1 MKNVYSYSLIS
12 RQISSDL
19 ASLVQTSPDHV
30 LSLDDA
36 FLAVAIPLTQ
46 LDYDHL
52 LPMEKEKRHVKRM
65 ARFLDSKAK
74 RSRFADYSRDAVRE
88 ALEKEFLPQFEGED
102 DMKVAFL
109 SDVRIIADVDEEGW
123 VTLDE
128 KLCDVYSKTQFEPI
142 AYGTL
147 EYGQVI
153 KLGKVVKREK
163 AVLTNYAVPDDL
175 KEALEPYIEDYKV
188 HWNVVAPLE
197 EYKWTGVKEFQRLFN
212 LESDNLSENLK
223 ASLTPIGNLL
233 AGSYYYARSMMVK
246 FANYSK
252 EETRQMFRDLYD
264 ENLPLSRRVE
274 KFIEDCKRI
283 LEINIAKGNFSKSD
297 HHQQSERSVSVYLAL
312 MYPNKHY
319 IYKYSLYSDIRSLLD
334 LNLPSLSMFESGLF
348 GYELFCDQLRQI
360 LMEDKELL
368 ALNDKTYPDDVSDY
382 HLLVQDFLYY
392 VSGRYQ
398 YFKDGKM

>member
-19 ASLVQTSPDHV
+19 ASLVQTSPDHS
-30 LSLDDA
+30 LPLDDA

-65 ARFLDSKAK
+65 ARFFDSKAK
-74 RSRFADYSRDAVRE
+74 RNRFADYSRDAVRE
-88 ALEKEFLPQFEGED
+88 SLEKEFLPQFEGED

-109 SDVRIIADVDEEGW
+109 SDVRIIADVDEEGL

-128 KLCDVYSKTQFEPI
+128 KLCEVYSKTQFEPI

-163 AVLTNYAVPDDL
+163 SVLTNYSIPDEIKSGL
-175 KEALEPYIEDYKV
+175 KPYIEHYKA
-188 HWNVVAPLE
+188 HWSNVVDLE
-197 EYKWTGVKEFQRLFN
+197 AYKWKAVLEFQRLFN
-212 LESDNLSENLK
+212 LEADNLSVNLK
-223 ASLTPIGNLL
+223 DALSPAGNLL
-233 AGSYYYARSMMVK
+233 AGSHYYPGNMMVQ
-246 FANYSK
+246 FAEHSK
-252 EETRQMFRDLYD
+252 EETRQALRFLFD
-264 ENLPLSRRVE
+264 ESQPLSNRVE
-274 KFIEDCKRI
+274 KFLEDCK
-283 LEINIAKGNFSKSD
+283 EIMEHNIAKGIFKRN
-297 HHQQSERSVSVYLAL
+297 HHDEQSERSIAVYLAL
-312 MYPNKHY
+312 KYPNKHY
-319 IYKYSLYSDIRSLLD
+319 LYKWTMYSDFRAVLD
-334 LNLPSLSMFESGLF
+334 LGLPSLSKFENKLF
-348 GYELFCDQLRQI
+348 GYELICDQLRQI

-368 ALNDKTYPDDVSDY
+368 ALHDETYPDDISDY
-382 HLLVQDFLYY
+382 HLLVQDFIYY

-398 YFKDGKM
+398 YFKDGNM